1 MEKDIDNND
10 FGYLKDDIKE
20 IIVETDD
27 KNPKVVAVISD
38 VLSPSKGYR
47 VRVKFKDDVSIPISI
62 KTRDPFILF
71 DYFKLIKQI
80 EKEYDCTLN
89 LTNIEIVD

>member
-1 MEKDIDNND
+1 MEISFGGVKKMEKKKGVGMEKDIDNKEI
-10 FGYLKDDIKE
+10 GYLKDDIKE

-47 VRVKFKDDVSIPISI
+47 VRVKFK
-62 KTRDPFILF
+62 
-71 DYFKLIKQI
+71 
-80 EKEYDCTLN
+80 YD
-89 LTNIEIVD
+89 